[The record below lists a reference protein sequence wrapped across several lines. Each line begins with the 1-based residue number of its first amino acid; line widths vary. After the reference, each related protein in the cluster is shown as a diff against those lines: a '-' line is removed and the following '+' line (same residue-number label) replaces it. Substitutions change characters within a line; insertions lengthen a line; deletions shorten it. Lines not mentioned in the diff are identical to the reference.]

1 MPIPPAPTIPKTADD
16 RVVCSKLNKAVFIN
30 AGMAA
35 GRTAQKMA
43 PMAVKASL
51 APGSAILGEIIDV
64 LSKRFYKDLEI
75 YFSQ

>member
-1 MPIPPAPTIPKTADD
+1 
-16 RVVCSKLNKAVFIN
+16 
-30 AGMAA
+30 MAA